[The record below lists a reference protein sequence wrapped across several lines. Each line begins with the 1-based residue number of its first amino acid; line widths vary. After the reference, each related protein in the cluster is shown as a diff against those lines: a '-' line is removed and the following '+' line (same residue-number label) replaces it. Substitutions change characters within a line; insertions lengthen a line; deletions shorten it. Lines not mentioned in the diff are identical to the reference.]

1 MQIIMEDKK
10 IKLLYITHK
19 WLDNHYGGRQNLSK
33 ININCIEDI
42 EEIYEKNYLYL
53 EIDKISIIKKI
64 INLKNLYIDGVTKE
78 KIEEIKT
85 KIEKNK
91 INTVFV
97 DGSTIGIIN
106 KIVKKLDNKIKVITF
121 FHHKE
126 KKLFYEFVKE
136 DKTVKS
142 LILYIMVYINEKY
155 AEKYSDYCIFLN
167 KRDSKEFKN
176 KHEIFPMVVNGN
188 KMIEKINK
196 PDNIL
201 NKRKDRYL
209 LFVGGGG
216 LIGNKKGIIWF
227 IENVLN
233 KVNYKLTVVG
243 TEYDDI
249 KNIYSNVNFMGKVED
264 LKELYMDSEAVI
276 APIFLGS
283 GMKTKVAEAASYGK
297 VTFGTEE
304 AFQGYENYDKIG
316 ILCFQPDDFIK
327 KLNEEEYQKFD
338 KQKIIKIYQEN
349 YSIESQRNRFKRFF
363 LNLRA
368 TIN

>member
-1 MQIIMEDKK
+1 MEDKK

-19 WLDNHYGGRQNLSK
+19 WMTNHYGGRQNLSK
-33 ININCIEDI
+33 ININCMENI
-42 EEIYEKNYLYL
+42 EEIHEKTFIYL
-53 EIDKISIIKKI
+53 EIDKISIIDKI
-64 INLKNLYIDGVTKE
+64 LNLKNLYIDGVTKV
-78 KIEEIKT
+78 KVEEIKT
-85 KIEKNK
+85 IIEKNK

-106 KIVKKLDNKIKVITF
+106 KIVKKIDNNIKVITF

-126 KKLFYEFVKE
+126 KKLFYEFAKE
-136 DKTVKS
+136 DKTIKS
-142 LILYIMVYINEKY
+142 LILYIMVYINERY
-155 AEKYSDYCIFLN
+155 AEKYSDYCIFLS

-176 KHEIFPMVVNGN
+176 EHEIFPMVVNGN
-188 KMIEKINK
+188 KVIEKINK
-196 PDNIL
+196 SENIL
-201 NKRKDRYL
+201 NRKRDRYL

-233 KVNYKLTVVG
+233 KVNYKLMVVG

-249 KNIYSNVNFMGKVED
+249 KNKYNNVSFKGKVED
-264 LKELYMDSEAVI
+264 LKELYMNSEAVI

-304 AFQGYENYDKIG
+304 AFQGYEKYDKIG
-316 ILCFQPDDFIK
+316 VLCSHAEDFIK
-327 KLNEEEYQKFD
+327 KLNSEEYKNFD
-338 KQKIIKIYQEN
+338 EQKIIKIYQEN
-349 YSIESQRNRFKRFF
+349 YSVESQRNRFRKFF
-363 LNLRA
+363 LNLREQ
-368 TIN
+368 

>member
-1 MQIIMEDKK
+1 MENKK
-10 IKLLYITHK
+10 IKLLYVTHK
-19 WLDNHYGGRQNLSK
+19 WLDNHYGGRQNLSR
-33 ININCIEDI
+33 INIGCIEDN
-42 EEIYEKNYLYL
+42 EEIYEKHYLYL
-53 EIDKISIIKKI
+53 EIDKISTIGKI
-64 INLKNLYIDGVTKE
+64 INLKNLYIDGVTKD
-78 KIEEIKT
+78 KIEEMKSV
-85 KIEKNK
+85 IEKNK

-97 DGSTIGIIN
+97 DGSTVGIIN
-106 KIVKKLDNKIKVITF
+106 KIVKKINDKIKVITF

-126 KKLFYEFVKE
+126 KKLFYEFAKE
-136 DKTVKS
+136 EKTIKS
-142 LILYIMVYINEKY
+142 LILYLMVYMNEKY

-176 KHEIFPMVVNGN
+176 KYEIFPMVVKENEI
-188 KMIEKINK
+188 IEKNKK
-196 PDNIL
+196 PDIVS
-201 NKRKDRYL
+201 KTMDRYL

-233 KVNYKLTVVG
+233 KISYKLIVVG
-243 TEYDDI
+243 TEYEDI
-249 KNIYSNVNFMGKVED
+249 KKLYNNVNFMGKVEN
-264 LKELYMDSEAVI
+264 LHELYLNSEAVV

-316 ILCFQPDDFIK
+316 ILCSHADDFIN

-338 KQKIIKIYQEN
+338 KQRIIKLYQEN

-363 LNLRA
+363 LNLSEPK
-368 TIN
+368 